1 MIKLDQQM
9 ALDRLLC
16 HFVAVVVAQE
26 PALFK
31 SQRLHFFVMCFHIS
45 HKTLHVVNRCT
56 AENKRVKDQ
65 LEATERGAPRLFPA
79 DDGPTTDVEEN
90 ASYISRVCQRVQEG
104 DIIWALMDFEIDN
117 PDSSDPPKR
126 YQKWKRF
133 ESEAEL
139 KDYVRRD
146 TGEPLMLPPFSLSPD
161 QSLEIQQQAK
171 KEVSQVTEEFRRFRV
186 RSEVQRKQI
195 DAHVRDLQNNNVQTA
210 KRRIEGEDLVRFVA
224 WYSSYVLHQGP
235 RFQFEICILTIP
247 IRTGKG
253 AGTSSSGPC
262 TAGVAQK

>member
-1 MIKLDQQM
+1 MLCQRCCF
-9 ALDRLLC
+9 RLSSRKATLSNVLASLLLVTFVLC
-16 HFVAVVVAQE
+16 IPHTHT
-26 PALFK
+26 PLF
-31 SQRLHFFVMCFHIS
+31 
-45 HKTLHVVNRCT
+45 RCRRFILL

-65 LEATERGAPRLFPA
+65 LEANERGPSRLFPA
-79 DDGPTTDVEEN
+79 DDGPTTTDVEEN

-104 DIIWALMDFEIDN
+104 HIIWALMSFEIDN
-117 PDSSDPPKR
+117 PDSPDPPKR

-146 TGEPLMLPPFSLSPD
+146 TGEPLVLPPYSLSPE

-210 KRRIEGEDLVRFVA
+210 KRRIEGEDLVRWLILLLGIWTA
-224 WYSSYVLHQGP
+224 TNNIACL
-235 RFQFEICILTIP
+235 LTISSN
-247 IRTGKG
+247 RAGKG
-253 AGTSSSGPC
+253 TGTSSSGSC
-262 TAGVAQK
+262 ATGVAQK